1 MTKNH
6 RCISYIAFTV
16 GLVCLLCY
24 LPALKCG
31 FVHIDDPVYVLNNPL
46 IRQLSVDTIVSALTQ
61 SHVGWWMP
69 LTWISLA
76 LDYHFWGEN
85 PYGYHL
91 TNIVLHA
98 VNAGL
103 VVMIADRLLKG
114 QREFNHEKGNSGFLY
129 PALLLIAGLLWGV
142 HPLRVESVAWISE
155 RKDVLN
161 GLFSFSSIFFYL
173 VFTATKEDSGKHKSW
188 LFYVL
193 SLLCFILSLMA
204 KSVSVILPLM
214 LLSLDWAPLGRLRRD
229 NVRPIILEKVPFLA
243 ASALMAFFTLFFVA
257 RSQYLVTYEAFPF
270 MQRLAVSGNA
280 VWEYCRMTL
289 FPVGLSPFYIIPDP
303 IPASYQVKS
312 LLVLVILTG
321 LFCSRIHSVLK
332 SCILCFILPLLPVLA
347 FFQNGDQSYAD
358 RFTYLP
364 SLAVVLLIAISLYK
378 FLELSAS
385 LSVKRLVFAATAIVV
400 AFFIILTFRQ
410 IAVWRTTETYWN
422 RVIEVEPL
430 AISFKERGRYYLLIG
445 RYDAATEDFTSAIGR
460 VTVTLKPYE
469 YNFYAFRAESLRLAG
484 KVADAARDYDT
495 AIGLK
500 PHPAYYYHRGLAL
513 RAMGKNSE
521 ADEDFR
527 RAGPDPGPINWFD

>member
-1 MTKNH
+1 
-6 RCISYIAFTV
+6 
-16 GLVCLLCY
+16 
-24 LPALKCG
+24 
-31 FVHIDDPVYVLNNPL
+31 
-46 IRQLSVDTIVSALTQ
+46 
-61 SHVGWWMP
+61 
-69 LTWISLA
+69 
-76 LDYHFWGEN
+76 
-85 PYGYHL
+85 
-91 TNIVLHA
+91 
-98 VNAGL
+98 
-103 VVMIADRLLKG
+103 
-114 QREFNHEKGNSGFLY
+114 
-129 PALLLIAGLLWGV
+129 
-142 HPLRVESVAWISE
+142 
-155 RKDVLN
+155 
-161 GLFSFSSIFFYL
+161 
-173 VFTATKEDSGKHKSW
+173 
-188 LFYVL
+188 
-193 SLLCFILSLMA
+193 
-204 KSVSVILPLM
+204 
-214 LLSLDWAPLGRLRRD
+214 
-229 NVRPIILEKVPFLA
+229 
-243 ASALMAFFTLFFVA
+243 
-257 RSQYLVTYEAFPF
+257 
-270 MQRLAVSGNA
+270 
-280 VWEYCRMTL
+280 
-289 FPVGLSPFYIIPDP
+289 
-303 IPASYQVKS
+303 
-312 LLVLVILTG
+312 
-321 LFCSRIHSVLK
+321 
-332 SCILCFILPLLPVLA
+332 VLA